1 MFHCG
6 MARVAIATL
15 SPAADQSPPGALRAA
30 LAALLRRYVE
40 GEACAAARAK
50 YDVLVPHD
58 VLSAL
63 RRCQPSFTLNHQ
75 HDAHEAL
82 SLILDKTGLDE
93 ACFKCGRAPR

>member
-1 MFHCG
+1 MRWRLYC
-6 MARVAIATL
+6 AAI
-15 SPAADQSPPGALRAA
+15 
-30 LAALLRRYVE
+30 E
-40 GEACAAARAK
+40 GEASAEARAK

-63 RRCQPSFTLNHQ
+63 RRCQPSFTLGHQ

-93 ACFKCGRAPR
+93 ACFKCGQVIVSSFVATFRP

>member
-6 MARVAIATL
+6 AARVAIAAL
-15 SPAADQSPPGALRAA
+15 SPAADQSSAGALRDA
-30 LAALLRRYVE
+30 LAALLRCYTE
-40 GEACAAARAK
+40 GEASAEARAK
-50 YDVLVPHD
+50 YDVLAPHD

-63 RRCQPSFTLNHQ
+63 RRCQPSFTLGHQ

-93 ACFKCGRAPR
+93 ACFKCGQAPH